1 MSWGTTQFTSG
12 PGLGL
17 VSRFTLALIMTED
30 AAIRDTLW
38 NLAAVDAPLDEVL
51 DGLSEHGL
59 RNLPSFAIVRFE
71 DTDAARVVVR
81 GDARVA
87 LVTALGP
94 HGVEAGGVRTWVEEL
109 VNDVVSVDLIL
120 NESWSSATTFH
131 VLAGAVPAST
141 LSRIIA
147 ATDVHADLATGGWSS
162 AVPSSLQRGFPP
174 RVVNPDATLMSS
186 DIDELRIQ
194 SVASTV
200 SKPTAATEPSDGDDY
215 DFIFGRTIARSVQA
229 AAVHH
234 DPESVPDPPA
244 SREPSTP
251 SLQPPVVGRPPPAQ
265 FVSPATVGGVLI
277 DRIPPPG
284 PTPSP
289 SSDSSQL
296 GDHDG
301 RTISKAQLAQ
311 MRGGVP
317 ASSAAEP
324 PATGPALQAIL
335 CVAGHPNPLQ
345 AGQCRTCGAEISS
358 GNPVTVQRPTL
369 GLLRFSNG
377 LVIMLDRP
385 QLIGRNP
392 KIEGHVGG
400 ELPSIVKLDQLG
412 QGLSRRHAA
421 IHIDGW
427 QVLLEDLNSANGTIV
442 TLPGRPARRLHA
454 GEPAILEPGAFVD
467 LGGEVS
473 FVFEGA
479 A

>member
-174 RVVNPDATLMSS
+174 RGVNPDATLLSS

-194 SVASTV
+194 FHSIYGSA
-200 SKPTAATEPSDGDDY
+200 
-215 DFIFGRTIARSVQA
+215 
-229 AAVHH
+229 HH
-234 DPESVPDPPA
+234 
-244 SREPSTP
+244 R
-251 SLQPPVVGRPPPAQ
+251 
-265 FVSPATVGGVLI
+265 
-277 DRIPPPG
+277 
-284 PTPSP
+284 
-289 SSDSSQL
+289 
-296 GDHDG
+296 
-301 RTISKAQLAQ
+301 
-311 MRGGVP
+311 RG
-317 ASSAAEP
+317 
-324 PATGPALQAIL
+324 
-335 CVAGHPNPLQ
+335 
-345 AGQCRTCGAEISS
+345 
-358 GNPVTVQRPTL
+358 
-369 GLLRFSNG
+369 
-377 LVIMLDRP
+377 
-385 QLIGRNP
+385 
-392 KIEGHVGG
+392 
-400 ELPSIVKLDQLG
+400 
-412 QGLSRRHAA
+412 
-421 IHIDGW
+421 
-427 QVLLEDLNSANGTIV
+427 
-442 TLPGRPARRLHA
+442 
-454 GEPAILEPGAFVD
+454 
-467 LGGEVS
+467 
-473 FVFEGA
+473 
-479 A
+479 